1 MGLTI
6 AVVAVVSGAL
16 IVGALIGVHAELRP
30 RTEGFIVALAGGAL
44 LLSLVTELIEPTL
57 EESTI
62 WMVVLGV
69 ASGAVLFTLVDY
81 WIDEKWGSESG
92 GGLLAAVSTDGIPE
106 NLALGVAL
114 IAAGPKEV
122 AALGASILLS
132 NLPEAA
138 SGARAMRENQGLSK
152 GKVVAI
158 WAGTAAILS
167 LAAIVGNLAF
177 AGVSEHVLGFVRCVA
192 AGAVVASL
200 ATEVFPQAYKDDSH
214 TAGIATALGV
224 LLALGLSQWGGG

>member
-1 MGLTI
+1 MGLTL
-6 AVVAVVSGAL
+6 AVVAIVSGAL
-16 IVGALIGVHAELRP
+16 IVGALIGVNGKLRP

-57 EESTI
+57 EKSTI
-62 WMVVLGV
+62 WMVVPGV
-69 ASGAVLFTLVDY
+69 VTGAMLFTAIDY
-81 WIDEKWGSESG
+81 WIDEKWGSNSG
-92 GGLLAAVSTDGIPE
+92 GGLLAAVTTDGIPE

-122 AALGASILLS
+122 AALAASILLS

-138 SGARAMRENQGLSK
+138 SGARSMRENQKWSK
-152 GKVVAI
+152 GKVIGV
-158 WAGTAAILS
+158 WAATAAILS
-167 LAAIVGNLAF
+167 AAAIVGNVAF

-200 ATEVFPQAYKDDSH
+200 GTEVFPKAYKEDAH
-214 TAGIATALGV
+214 TVGIATALGV
-224 LLALGLSQWGGG
+224 LLALILSEIGGG